1 MNKTKVSNRKKLK
14 QTTKMTTVETKNAN
28 TEQVA
33 CEWTFKLRGLK
44 IHITAEHKQHQANK
58 ILILFILFQYF
69 HYKFSM

>member
-33 CEWTFKLRGLK
+33 CEWTFK